1 MSWWS
6 KEGKIER
13 VGDAEVNRI
22 ERGAKVRM
30 AKVFN
35 SLPYEVRSYK
45 GKTVEGFKT
54 ILDKWLDREVPDQP
68 KLNGLHTAAKDNTI
82 RYQNE
87 MWRLQ
92 GGVSVYRN

>member
-1 MSWWS
+1 MVDGRR
-6 KEGKIER
+6 KERER
-13 VGDAEVNRI
+13 VGDAEVNKI

-45 GKTVEGFKT
+45 GETVEGFKT
-54 ILDKWLDREVPDQP
+54 TLDKWLDKEVPDQP
-68 KLNGLHTAAKDNTI
+68 KLNGLYTAAKDNTI
-82 RYQNE
+82 KCQNE